1 MTTPNTLISLRITDE
16 ELALLDARVG
26 LDGARNRSDVIRAA
40 IRSFLEDQPLLPDM
54 DTITIPVGRSMKSI
68 LGDLYELH
76 GISHQQAASQGLQDY
91 VRKII
96 QEETSL
102 NEILAEGLEVARSKT
117 VGRSMKSILGDLYE
131 LHGISHQQAASQ
143 GLQDYV
149 RKMIQEEAQLNEIL
163 AEGLEVARSKTVGRK
178 EFTE

>member
-16 ELALLDARVG
+16 EVALLDARVG

-96 QEETSL
+96 QEE
-102 NEILAEGLEVARSKT
+102 
-117 VGRSMKSILGDLYE
+117 
-131 LHGISHQQAASQ
+131 AS
-143 GLQDYV
+143 
-149 RKMIQEEAQLNEIL
+149 LNEIL